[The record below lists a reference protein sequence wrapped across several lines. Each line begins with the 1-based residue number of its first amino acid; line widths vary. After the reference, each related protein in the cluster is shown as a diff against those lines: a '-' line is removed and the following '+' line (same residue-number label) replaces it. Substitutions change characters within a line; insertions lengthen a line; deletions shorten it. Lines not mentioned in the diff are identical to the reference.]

1 MTKHLPTIA
10 LVFAFALASSV
21 IVRTQDKTPPPAFV
35 AAKPA
40 PIAAVTPLRVQV
52 LVSRYQGE
60 KKLSSLPYT
69 LSVNA
74 GSRELDPFALK
85 GGHASLR
92 MGAKVP
98 VMMIMTANMPKDVPQ
113 GGPVQYQDVGTS
125 IDCSV
130 SPMQDDGRFRL
141 EITIDDSSVYGDPP
155 VAGDNKPAPGNP
167 SFRSFRA
174 SDSMVL
180 RDGQTA
186 QFTTATDKV
195 SGEIVKVDVTLTVV
209 K

>member
-1 MTKHLPTIA
+1 MTKHLQTIA
-10 LVFAFALASSV
+10 LVLAFALASSAT
-21 IVRTQDKTPPPAFV
+21 VRTQEKPAAPV
-35 AAKPA
+35 AKPA
-40 PIAAVTPLRVQV
+40 PVEVPKTPLKVQV
-52 LVSRYQGE
+52 LISRYQGE
-60 KKLSSLPYT
+60 KKLSGLPYT

-74 GSRELDPFALK
+74 DS
-85 GGHASLR
+85 HATLR

-113 GGPVQYQDVGTS
+113 GGPIQYQDVGTD
-125 IDCSV
+125 IDCYV
-130 SPMQDDGRFRL
+130 WKADDGRYRL
-141 EITIDDSSVYGDPP
+141 EITISDTSVYGYGP
-155 VAGDNKPAPGNP
+155 AANDNRPAPGNP

-174 SDSMVL
+174 SDSMML
-180 RDGQTA
+180 RDGQTS

>member
-1 MTKHLPTIA
+1 
-10 LVFAFALASSV
+10 
-21 IVRTQDKTPPPAFV
+21 VRTQEKPTAP
-35 AAKPA
+35 AAKPE
-40 PIAAVTPLRVQV
+40 AAATPLKVTV
-52 LVSRYQGE
+52 LVSRFQGE

-74 GSRELDPFALK
+74 GSRAT
-85 GGHASLR
+85 LR

-98 VMMIMTANMPKDVPQ
+98 VMMITSANVPKDVPQ
-113 GGPVQYQDVGTS
+113 VGPVQYQDVGTD
-125 IDCSV
+125 IDCMV
-130 SPMQDDGRFRL
+130 WTAQDDGRYRL
-141 EITIDDSSVYGDPP
+141 EITISDTSVYGDGP
-155 VAGDNKPAPGNP
+155 AATDNKPAPGNP

-174 SDSMVL
+174 TDSMLL
-180 RDGQTA
+180 RDGQTS